1 MSYLVYILI
10 KYIKKRIAL
19 AHENR
24 RQRLEQASFP
34 NRHGVSEERSVI
46 LDSPLFNF
54 ETVSAATS
62 NFSDAN
68 KLGQGGFG
76 SVYMGKLGDGREI
89 AVKRLS
95 TKSNQGLEEFRN
107 EVELISKLQ
116 HKNLV
121 KLLGCCADSHE
132 KILLYEFMPNKSLD
146 FFLFDMNKRGILDW
160 NRRYNIIQGVA
171 RGLLYL
177 HRDSRVKIIHRDLK
191 AGNVL
196 LDELFY
202 PKISDFGMARI
213 FGEDQI
219 QETRRVV
226 GTIGY
231 MSPEYAM
238 EGKISEKLDV
248 FSFGVL
254 ILEIISGKRNNNFL
268 DDNQSLNLVGHAW
281 ILWKENRA
289 LELIDASLMAEDQ
302 DVDKDQVLK
311 CIKVGLLCVQE
322 YPKDRP
328 NMSFVVSM
336 LSNDIIIPSPK
347 PAAFFGGRGGGSSS
361 YSFSTEISNE
371 IITDDDLTLTT

>member
-1 MSYLVYILI
+1 
-10 KYIKKRIAL
+10 
-19 AHENR
+19 
-24 RQRLEQASFP
+24 
-34 NRHGVSEERSVI
+34 
-46 LDSPLFNF
+46 
-54 ETVSAATS
+54 
-62 NFSDAN
+62 
-68 KLGQGGFG
+68 
-76 SVYMGKLGDGREI
+76 
-89 AVKRLS
+89 
-95 TKSNQGLEEFRN
+95 
-107 EVELISKLQ
+107 
-116 HKNLV
+116 
-121 KLLGCCADSHE
+121 
-132 KILLYEFMPNKSLD
+132 
-146 FFLFDMNKRGILDW
+146 MNKRGILDW
-160 NRRYNIIQGVA
+160 SRRYNIIQGVA

-213 FGEDQI
+213 FG
-219 QETRRVV
+219 
-226 GTIGY
+226 Y
-231 MSPEYAM
+231 MSPEYGM

-289 LELIDASLMAEDQ
+289 LELINASLMAEDQ

-311 CIKVGLLCVQE
+311 CIKLGLLCVQE

-328 NMSFVVSM
+328 NMSLVVSM